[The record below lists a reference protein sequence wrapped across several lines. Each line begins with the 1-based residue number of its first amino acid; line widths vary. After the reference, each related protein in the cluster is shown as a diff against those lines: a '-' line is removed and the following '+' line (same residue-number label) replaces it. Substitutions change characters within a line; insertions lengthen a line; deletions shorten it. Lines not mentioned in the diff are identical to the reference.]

1 MGGLLLI
8 RKPRQSGVF
17 FTRLPKKPLLPILS
31 ISIEPHLAMFSGIFV
46 HTVWSDWGHL
56 LQALSAPDG

>member
-1 MGGLLLI
+1 MGGLFLI
-8 RKPRQSGVF
+8 RKPRRSGVW

-31 ISIEPHLAMFSGIFV
+31 ISIKPHPAMFSGMFV

-56 LQALSAPDG
+56 PQALSAPDG